1 MFQQNYKNFP
11 DWWFFSFA
19 TGVSDTGGQP
29 WAANISANFRKNS
42 KRSKWDTLGL
52 GGNWFI
58 KKTRSKK
65 SRDTVPLI
73 AQSCKNSWDIDF
85 QKFLDC
91 DIFFF
96 IWKIQNF
103 QKFKELCF
111 DFIFSDFVWY
121 FDFLIFW
128 SCENPSRVEKTFI
141 FLIQSILFSNGG
153 LLHGEK
159 KY

>member
-1 MFQQNYKNFP
+1 VWCSHFLVVKIHIISPPPPAWASLLNSPKLQKLLGH
-11 DWWFFSFA
+11 WF
-19 TGVSDTGGQP
+19 
-29 WAANISANFRKNS
+29 S
-42 KRSKWDTLGL
+42 KIFGL
-52 GGNWFI
+52 WY
-58 KKTRSKK
+58 
-65 SRDTVPLI
+65 
-73 AQSCKNSWDIDF
+73 
-85 QKFLDC
+85 
-91 DIFFF
+91 FFF

-111 DFIFSDFVWY
+111 DFIFIDFVWY